1 MAMKRVSTF
10 RKPTERKSFFLF
22 MEEEE
27 LKDFRVKRLEPAL
40 EPCANVFL
48 QLKHNVLPALTV
60 RKENVG
66 CIK

>member
-48 QLKHNVLPALTV
+48 
-60 RKENVG
+60 
-66 CIK
+66 